1 LRFGQRLAVGQTRK
15 FTRSIRLLRTDIV
28 EQQEPPTIRTLA
40 ERYVEDLQRELPK
53 VRKKNINSVT

>member
-1 LRFGQRLAVGQTRK
+1 LAVGQTRK

-53 VRKKNINSVT
+53 VRKNNINSVT